1 MVGYLRA
8 GLCMCKEPL
17 LLFEALL
24 DSAPMKSG
32 INAKLVVFCWLSVLA
47 VASPAQPLPKVQMRP
62 LFPQLSLKRTLW
74 MSEAPDASGRL
85 FIVQQDGRILVV
97 RKESDGSQV
106 KEFFNIVDRKPFVDN
121 EEGLLSIAF
130 HPGFHTNRLFYVYYN
145 QQNSEPHSLF
155 PRRSVISEFKVST
168 SDPDR
173 ADMQS
178 ERVLLEVQQPFGNHK
193 GGQLSFGPDGYLYVA
208 LGDGG
213 LACDPFGNGQNT
225 ATLLAK
231 ILRID
236 VNSKSQTHVGPRT
249 QTLPYG
255 IPADNPFATEPD
267 MGGLGARKEIW
278 AYGLRN
284 VWRYSWDRQTG
295 DLWAGDVGQDL
306 WEEVDLILRGGNYGW
321 SVREGFHHFKPGPTG
336 AQYNEPVI
344 EYPHRPDLLNQS
356 RFPRHT
362 TGLCVVGGYVYRGK
376 KYPSLQGVYIYGDYN
391 LGTIWGLRY
400 EGGKVALYGTLLE
413 QPKNISSF
421 AEDADGE
428 LYVLA
433 LDAGVFGL
441 STNP

>member
-1 MVGYLRA
+1 
-8 GLCMCKEPL
+8 
-17 LLFEALL
+17 
-24 DSAPMKSG
+24 MKSR
-32 INAKLVVFCWLSVLA
+32 ISAKLAVFCWFSTLA

-85 FIVQQDGRILVV
+85 FIVQQDGRILIVS
-97 RKESDGSQV
+97 KESDGSQA

-130 HPGFHTNRLFYVYYN
+130 HPGFRTNRFFYVYYN
-145 QQNSEPHSLF
+145 QQNSEAHSLF
-155 PRRSVISEFKVST
+155 PRRSVISEFKASA

-213 LACDPFGNGQNT
+213 LGCDPFGNGQNT

-236 VNSKSQTHVGPRT
+236 VNSKSQTHVGPQT

-255 IPADNPFATEPD
+255 IPSDNPFATEPD
-267 MGGLGARKEIW
+267 MSGLGARKEIW

-306 WEEVDLILRGGNYGW
+306 WEEVDLIVRGGNYGW

-344 EYPHRPDLLNQS
+344 EYPHRPDLLSQS

-400 EGGKVALYGTLLE
+400 EGGKVVQYGTLLE

-433 LDAGVFGL
+433 LDAGVFAV
-441 STNP
+441 SANP